1 MAKTKITVSIDGRY
15 VITLDRIAKLKHS
28 NRSNLIEEAIKVWE
42 TDYIQAALKKGYQSM
57 AREDSQAAEEYIK
70 IAQEILHE

>member
-1 MAKTKITVSIDGRY
+1 MAKTKITISIDERY

-28 NRSNLIEEAIKVWE
+28 NRSYLIEEAIKAWE
-42 TDYIQAALKKGYQSM
+42 TDYIQAALKRGYQLM